1 VARARLLSIVTAVV
15 GLPRIVRARL
25 VIDRFNAVDG
35 GLLAAGVAYNAVLA
49 LIPLGLL
56 ASGIA
61 GFVLR
66 DPASQADVVAA
77 VVAFAPPLAGV
88 IDEILGGLRDAS
100 TSVSVIG
107 LVLAGWGTSRLFA
120 ALESGIAQMFA
131 GTPRRGLVRRTAWR
145 IASIVVMAAI
155 LLAALIGAPA
165 LAILGEVVSVSGP
178 LAQVFGALIV
188 VLPIVVTGLAIAA
201 VYRFIPPTRPT
212 WWAIGLPAAAGS
224 LGLVGLT
231 RLFVFLTP
239 RLFGANFVYGTLG
252 AILVGL
258 AWLDLVFTVILVG
271 AAWVRERTLGEEPV
285 VV

>member
-1 VARARLLSIVTAVV
+1 M
-15 GLPRIVRARL
+15 
-25 VIDRFNAVDG
+25 IDRFNGVDG

-56 ASGIA
+56 ASGLA
-61 GFVLR
+61 GFFLR

-77 VVAFAPPLAGV
+77 IIAFAPPLAGV

-100 TSVSVIG
+100 PSLSLIG
-107 LVLAGWGTSRLFA
+107 LILAGWGTSRLFA
-120 ALESGIAQMFA
+120 ALESGVAQMFA

-145 IASIVVMAAI
+145 LGSIAVMAAI
-155 LLAALIGAPA
+155 LLVALLGAPV
-165 LAILGEVVSVSGP
+165 LAIVGDVASVNGQLS
-178 LAQVFGALIV
+178 QVYGGLLLL
-188 VLPIVVTGLAIAA
+188 LPIVVTGLSIAA

-212 WWAIGLPAAAGS
+212 WQAIRLPAAAGA
-224 LGLVGLT
+224 LALVGLT

-258 AWLDLVFTVILVG
+258 AWLDLVFTVILIG
-271 AAWVRERTLGEEPV
+271 AAWVRERTLGEDAAV
-285 VV
+285 V